1 MPRRRLVLAVLF
13 TAEVLVMLDGI
24 VVSVAL
30 PEIGDDVGLRGA
42 ELQWV
47 ITAYTLPLG
56 AFLLVG
62 GRAADVLGRR
72 RLLVAGLCAFA
83 AGSLL
88 AGLSRAAL
96 PLIAGRALA
105 GLGAACAIPAALA
118 LTTAVTREG
127 RDRNAVL
134 GWMSATIDVGMVG
147 GAVLGGLIT
156 YAFGWPWVF
165 LALVPVALSAAA
177 VTPALLPESRDERTG
192 GGLDWAGAAT
202 VAGGVALVIMALVR
216 AQQDG
221 PGSASTLAALAGG
234 ALLLLAFAATQL
246 REGAPLPRARR
257 WSALAPRRARTPLL
271 PRRLVG
277 TPRVMGANLAI
288 VANAG
293 AFGGTVVLSTL
304 FMQRVLGLS
313 ALETGVALVPLAL
326 SAFAGGFLAPRL
338 IEALGTARA
347 VALSLVAT
355 AASLGWVAALAG
367 GGFGYWATLLP
378 AYCVAGCTFA
388 TAAVP
393 LTAAVV
399 GAARAGE
406 RGLAAGLFQT
416 FTHVG
421 GALVLAIL
429 VVAAAA
435 RADAAGQRAGIE
447 AGFALAAVILL
458 LGAVV
463 ALRFLRDPHLHL
475 KRMSLLEQVQ
485 TDARDAMK
493 AGERERM
500 HALRLIVSELQK
512 AAKDDGG
519 DEIQV
524 LQRERKRRL
533 EAAEAY
539 RDGGRPDAAAAEER
553 EAEIIASYL
562 PAQLSDEELDAIVG
576 DAVAESGASS
586 PSEMGK
592 VMGLIMP
599 KVQGRADGKRVSA
612 LVREKLTA

>member
-1 MPRRRLVLAVLF
+1 MPRRGLVLAVLF

-62 GRAADVLGRR
+62 GRAADLLGRR
-72 RLLVAGLCAFA
+72 RLLVAGMCAFA

-88 AGLSRAAL
+88 AGLSSAAL

-118 LTTAVTREG
+118 LTTAVTKEG

-165 LALVPVALSAAA
+165 LALVPVALSAAV
-177 VTPALLPESRDERTG
+177 VTPAMLPESRDEQAG
-192 GGLDWAGAAT
+192 GGLDWAGAAS
-202 VAGGVALVIMALVR
+202 VAVGLALLIMALVR

-221 PGSASTLAALAGG
+221 LTSTSTLGALTGA
-234 ALLLLAFAATQL
+234 ALLLAAFAATQL
-246 REGAPLPRARR
+246 RGRR
-257 WSALAPRRARTPLL
+257 PLL
-271 PRRLVG
+271 PLRLVSS
-277 TPRVMGANLAI
+277 PRVMGANLAI

-304 FMQRVLGLS
+304 FMQRVLSLS

-367 GGFGYWATLLP
+367 GGSGYWATLLP

-399 GAARAGE
+399 GAAGARE

-429 VVAAAA
+429 EVAAAA
-435 RADAAGQRAGIE
+435 RAEAARHRAGIE
-447 AGFALAAVILL
+447 AGFALAAVVLL

-485 TDARDAMK
+485 SDARDAMK

-512 AAKDDGG
+512 AAKDHGG

-539 RDGGRPDAAAAEER
+539 RVGGRPDAAAAEER

-586 PSEMGK
+586 PNEMGK